1 MENILELNNLKY
13 SYTKS
18 TPNVIENLSLSFES
32 GKIYAVMGKSGTGKT
47 TLLSLLSGLAKPSDG
62 KILFKGKDISKI
74 DRYKY
79 RSNLVGVVFQSF
91 NLLPYLSATENVM
104 LSMDISGIKIKNK
117 KEYAKEILKKVK
129 LEESELDRGILK
141 LSGGQQQRVAIARAL
156 SYNPEIILADEP
168 TGNLDSETEEEIMS
182 ILRMLADEG
191 KCVIVVTHSSEVA
204 KKADTVYELKKTPHI
219 DNKQS

>member
-1 MENILELNNLKY
+1 MENILELNGLKY

-18 TPNVIENLSLSFES
+18 TPNVIDNLSLSFES

-47 TLLSLLSGLAKPSDG
+47 TLLSLLSGLAKPTDG